1 MWEENTIAG
10 SGFLKENNQLSARTT
25 GDKKQVLSNRQ
36 YNVVL
41 TGTDTK
47 YQTGQDLKQN
57 GNRQK
62 VKVNGSA

>member
-10 SGFLKENNQLSARTT
+10 SGFLKENNQLSTHTT

-41 TGTDTK
+41 TGTDTEF
-47 YQTGQDLKQN
+47 QTGQDLKQN